1 MKKIC
6 ILSSEKFEGKIV
18 EDILLRDE
26 LKKAYECDIVAWERV
41 TEDIINNFCIF
52 IVRSVWGYHKNYTK
66 FLNLILNIE
75 KRGKC
80 VLNSYENICDNI
92 SKYNQIK
99 FFEQNNIPYVPTIF
113 FDKDIKTTTN
123 YNIFNADAL
132 VIKPSISA
140 SGANT
145 IKINKLDLNN
155 IYKIYDEIL
164 KDSNQKLLI
173 QPYIKA
179 IEKGEY
185 SCIVIDNEFQ
195 YAVNRLPGIFTSQKG
210 VKYIEEVPENIKIIV
225 DNIIKVLKPLNLLFY
240 RIDFLEY
247 NNNYLVNELEMID
260 PDLFI
265 KRLDVNLQEK
275 EINKLSNLIIK
286 KVKNLEV

>member
-6 ILSSEKFEGKIV
+6 ILSSKKFEGKII

-26 LKKAYECDIVAWERV
+26 LKKVYECDIVAWERLA
-41 TEDIINNFCIF
+41 EDIIDNYFMF
-52 IVRSVWGYHKNYTK
+52 IVRSVWGYHKDYTN

-80 VLNSYENICDNI
+80 VLNSYENISKNI
-92 SKYNQIK
+92 SKYSQTK
-99 FFEQNNIPYVPTIF
+99 FFEKNNIPHVPTIF
-113 FDKDIKTTTN
+113 FDKDKKITTDYRFVGVEN
-123 YNIFNADAL
+123 L

-140 SGANT
+140 SGENT
-145 IKINKLDLNN
+145 VKINKLDLNN

-164 KDSNQKLLI
+164 RDSNQKLLI
-173 QPYIKA
+173 QPYIKT

-210 VKYIEEVPENIKIIV
+210 VKYTEKVSKNVKIIV
-225 DNIIKVLKPLNLLFY
+225 DNIIETLKPLNLLFY
-240 RIDFLEY
+240 RIDFLKY

-275 EINKLSNLIIK
+275 VIDKFSRSIIEK
-286 KVKNLEV
+286 IRNLEV